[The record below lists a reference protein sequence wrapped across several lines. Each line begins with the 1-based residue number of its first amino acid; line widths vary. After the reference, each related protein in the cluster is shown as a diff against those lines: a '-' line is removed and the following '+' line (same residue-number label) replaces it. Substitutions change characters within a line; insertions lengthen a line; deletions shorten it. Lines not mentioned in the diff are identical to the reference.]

1 MKIGH
6 FHPWKIKYHQTSTT
20 WLWFVPRSWTWMLL
34 CAWSPPS
41 CSGPPWCGRPDVWWM
56 GRWAARMVVG
66 VEGVSMAKGLE
77 LLNLLNL
84 LLVGQAYIPWSVW
97 PESAKWWAF
106 PISAEL
112 SSNFQRGKMALL
124 RGIGGLQVTSRA
136 PKNLGS
142 EKSGTK
148 GSRWLEN

>member
-6 FHPWKIKYHQTSTT
+6 VHPWKIRYHQTSTT

-34 CAWSPPS
+34 CAWSLRS

-112 SSNFQRGKMALL
+112 SSNFQRGKWLCCEVL
-124 RGIGGLQVTSRA
+124 GVCKLPPGHPKTKVLKRVEQRGPA
-136 PKNLGS
+136 D
-142 EKSGTK
+142 
-148 GSRWLEN
+148 